1 MLNFLLSEHSQ
12 NAIKE
17 TRNALDTIRKFL
29 GVENATNENFLN
41 FQTWFFEIVQ
51 TKLNEEFEDY
61 FFENIEKV
69 S

>member
-1 MLNFLLSEHSQ
+1 MLSERSQ
-12 NAIKE
+12 KAIAK
-17 TRNALDTIRKFL
+17 TRNALDTLRNFL
-29 GVENATNENFLN
+29 GVENATNENFLK